1 MTPPPEPTPEARRLV
16 YGLLITLAAG
26 LTLGRLASAERVNEP
41 SVHRRDDD
49 KATPRPAW
57 PRARPEPWPTFS
69 SNDRS
74 RWATVRALVDE
85 GTFVVGRRGPATA
98 AEGRPVPLA
107 QRDKGIIFEDGW
119 GSVDKV
125 LHPQRQEFY
134 STKPPLLTVI
144 AAGEYW
150 LLKRLFGWSI
160 VEDRWLVIPLIL
172 VSLNVVPLGIYLWV
186 LADLAER
193 LGRTDW
199 SRYFVVAAGGFATL
213 VTPFLI
219 SFNNHTVATAAAAV
233 TRQPT
238 PRCVRWRPAA
248 APCGWR
254 HGLAAGFAACNELP
268 AAALAGGLGVYLLY
282 RFPGRTLMYF
292 LPGPVL
298 LTGLMLG
305 LNYWQFGDYEPVYAK
320 FGTEWYHYEGS
331 HWLPP
336 GQTKPGI
343 DYAGRNGESKADY
356 AFHLLIG
363 HHGWFSLTPI
373 MLMAMPGMLIGL
385 ASGGGTPGFP
395 GANGGR
401 PPPARPEPLARLVA
415 LLTLLVSA
423 VVIAFYIART
433 DNYGGWS
440 NGPRWLMWLT
450 PLWLL
455 CLLPILDVLAP
466 SRAGRGFALLLL
478 ALSILSMSY
487 QFWNPWRHPWIYNWM
502 ESRGWINY

>member
-1 MTPPPEPTPEARRLV
+1 MTPPPDTTPEGRRLV
-16 YGLLITLAAG
+16 YGLLITLAVG

-49 KATPRPAW
+49 KTTPRPAW
-57 PRARPEPWPTFS
+57 PKARPEPWPTFS

-74 RWATVRALVDE
+74 RWAAVRALVDE
-85 GTFVVGRRGPATA
+85 GTFVVGRRGPATDS
-98 AEGRPVPLA
+98 EGRPVPLA
-107 QRDKGIIFEDGW
+107 RRDKGIIFEDGW

-150 LLKRLFGWSI
+150 LMKHLFGWSI

-172 VSLNVVPLGIYLWV
+172 VTLNVVPLVIYLWV
-186 LADLAER
+186 LAELAER
-193 LGRTDW
+193 LARTDW
-199 SRYFVVAAGGFATL
+199 SRYFVVAAAGFATL

-233 TRQPT
+233 ALYAS
-238 PRCVRWRPAA
+238 VRALETGGRPIWLALA
-248 APCGWR
+248 
-254 HGLAAGFAACNELP
+254 GLAAGFTACNELP
-268 AAALAGGLGVYLLY
+268 AAALAAGLGVYLLY
-282 RFPGRTLMYF
+282 RFPGRTLTYY
-292 LPGPVL
+292 LPGPVVFAAL
-298 LTGLMLG
+298 LLG
-305 LNYWQFGDYEPVYAK
+305 LNYWQLGEWWPAYLKADS
-320 FGTEWYHYEGS
+320 EWYQYEGS

-343 DYAGRNGESKADY
+343 DYAGRNGETKAAY
-356 AFHLLIG
+356 AFHLLVG

-373 MLMAMPGMLIGL
+373 MLLALPGMLLALLQRSPASPRRGL
-385 ASGGGTPGFP
+385 EERDYAPQ
-395 GANGGR
+395 
-401 PPPARPEPLARLVA
+401 VA
-415 LLTLLVSA
+415 LLTFLVSA
-423 VVIAFYIART
+423 VVIAFYIVRT

-455 CLLPILDVLAP
+455 CLLPVLDVLAR

-478 ALSILSMSY
+478 ALSTLSMSY
-487 QFWNPWRHPWIYNWM
+487 QFWNPWRHPWLYNWM
-502 ESRGWINY
+502 ESRGWVNY